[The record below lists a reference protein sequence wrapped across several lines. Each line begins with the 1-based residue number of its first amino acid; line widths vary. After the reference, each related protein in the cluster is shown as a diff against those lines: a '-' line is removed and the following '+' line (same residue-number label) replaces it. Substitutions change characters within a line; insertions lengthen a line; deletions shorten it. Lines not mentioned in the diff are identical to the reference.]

1 MKQNI
6 FLAIGIGSF
15 LLSFFVHQYFIQLIV
30 LGVFSTLLYITNK
43 NSRDI
48 ESLKGIIE
56 DHNKLMKEDIE
67 ELKKDN
73 N

>member
-6 FLAIGIGSF
+6 LLIIGVSAFLS
-15 LLSFFVHQYFIQLIV
+15 SFFIHQYFIQLMV
-30 LGVFSTLLYITNK
+30 LGVFFTLLYITNK

-48 ESLKGIIE
+48 ESLKHIIE
-56 DHNKLMKEDIE
+56 EHNKLMKQDIE

-73 N
+73 